1 MISDKESYL
10 AKLLEIQNSNIDDT
24 YIFSQTPIED
34 RFAINGNTRV
44 INIPT
49 QFKNIGVINDHNAET
64 VFFEID
70 RYFDNEDLST
80 HTCIVQ
86 YINANGEDDI
96 YLVTKKDLSEDGKY
110 VFGWTISNH
119 VTKYA
124 GSVKFAVRFFTIG
137 GQEILYY
144 KYNWNTIVG
153 QFNVED
159 GLNVTNSTTIQTDFL
174 GQWMTMMQDAT
185 DDCINATNESKS
197 ATLLSNIATQ
207 AANTA
212 TTKANT
218 ATTNANDKA
227 TLAKDAADRVNAV
240 IDLYGDKGENIEL
253 AYTPRLYDVEQ
264 RVGNIEGYIGY
275 TDADIYGVEWDV
287 PNRTVTRLAGSK
299 NLTAGANFDN
309 LMPWK
314 RRRCILNDAGAVLA
328 YYGEAAYT
336 ETGKLTQAVTIGETT
351 YPIGTT
357 CQVMVEQPLFY
368 YKAVPIDFR
377 KIDGQ
382 RGLSVKKIRYY
393 VSGFPHTGFKPHPQF
408 VRAGKIISK
417 IYKAAFEACA
427 YDVSASSY
435 LLTDE
440 QIADFTATTGDKLSS
455 IAGAKPYSGRTQDAT
470 RAKTRILAKNRG
482 EGWGQADF
490 ISNSGTQLLFLIE
503 YASFDSQSVIG
514 QGVVNVVEDSNDANS
529 SINTG
534 STSFLGNASGMA
546 PGTNGLV
553 SISYRGEENFWG
565 NIWGWED
572 AINVRNISITDF
584 GYAYF
589 NQPDYRTVNP
599 ADSTD
604 TNYKEVGFQIAPT
617 TGYASAIGWSE
628 DCDFAFLATET
639 AGSSSIPLNDYFY
652 QNKDYIGWLVSRW
665 GGSWNYGLNA
675 GAFCR
680 IVGTAPSAR
689 YIGGRVLFVPAA

>member
-1 MISDKESYL
+1 MAQFNSTVITNRGQALL
-10 AKLLEIQNSNIDDT
+10 AKVEAGQTQLTFTSIKTSSTQYSGATDLAALTAMTNIK
-24 YIFSQTPIED
+24 QTQLVSGVS
-34 RFAINGNTRV
+34 FATPASV
-44 INIPT
+44 LVSAAFT
-49 QFKNIGVINDHNAET
+49 NAELAAG
-64 VFFEID
+64 
-70 RYFDNEDLST
+70 Y
-80 HTCIVQ
+80 
-86 YINANGEDDI
+86 YI
-96 YLVTKKDLSEDGKY
+96 
-110 VFGWTISNH
+110 
-119 VTKYA
+119 YA
-124 GSVKFAVRFFTIG
+124 VGLYATDPQLG
-137 GQEILYY
+137 EILFSITTAVTADFMPA
-144 KYNWNTIVG
+144 NNGVSVSSILTELLITTG
-153 QFNVED
+153 NASNVNLTVD
-159 GLNVTNSTTIQTDFL
+159 PAAVAS
-174 GQWMTMMQDAT
+174 
-185 DDCINATNESKS
+185 NAD
-197 ATLLSNIATQ
+197 I
-207 AANTA
+207 
-212 TTKANT
+212 
-218 ATTNANDKA
+218 
-227 TLAKDAADRVNAV
+227 
-240 IDLYGDKGENIEL
+240 
-253 AYTPRLYDVEQ
+253 Q
-264 RVGNIEGYIGY
+264 RVDARITNLEGYVGY
-275 TDADIYGVEWDV
+275 SDSDIYGVEWDV

-408 VRAGKIISK
+408 VRGGKIISK

-482 EGWGQADF
+482 DGWGQADF

-503 YASFDSQSVIG
+503 YASFNSQSVIG
-514 QGVVNVVEDSNDANS
+514 QGVVNVVDDPNDANN

-572 AINVRNISITDF
+572 ALNVRNISTTDF

-617 TGYASAIGWSE
+617 SGYASAIGWSE

-639 AGSSSIPLNDYFY
+639 AGSSSIPMNDYFY
-652 QNKDYIGWLVSRW
+652 QNKDYIGWLVSLL
-665 GGSWNYGLNA
+665 GGGWYSGLFA
-675 GAFCR
+675 GAFSRGVADYPSCR
-680 IVGTAPSAR
+680 AR
-689 YIGGRVLFVPAA
+689 GIGGRVLFVPAA